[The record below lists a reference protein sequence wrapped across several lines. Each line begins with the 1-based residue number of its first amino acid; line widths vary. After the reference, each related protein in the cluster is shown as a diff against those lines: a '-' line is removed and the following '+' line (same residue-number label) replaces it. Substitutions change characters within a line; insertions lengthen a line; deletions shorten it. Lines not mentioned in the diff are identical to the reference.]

1 MKICFVNTFYYPD
14 KVGGA
19 EESVRIL
26 AENIVRFGHEAVV
39 VASGERDGE
48 EIIAGVKVYRVKI
61 RNIYDVRYQG
71 RAKIYFKILWHAIDA
86 WNLPT
91 AWKVGEILRKECPD
105 LVNTNNLGG
114 FSSAVWSIVKRL
126 QLPLVHTI
134 RDHYLLCPR
143 ATMFH
148 RGDNCPRPCLLS
160 TLYSAARRSLSAHI
174 DAAVGIS
181 DFVLRRHLTN
191 GFFPNVRSHVIFN
204 AYERASMAPPT
215 SSENDVFTVGYIG
228 RLGQYKGVDLLLEE
242 FQSLN
247 DNSINLILAGVGEPS
262 YEASIRRR
270 FSSSRIRFEG
280 FMAPD
285 DFFRRIHVL
294 VVPSLWHEPLGR
306 VVFEAYSYGVPVI
319 ASLRGGIPEIVEH
332 GRTGLL
338 FEPSQ
343 PGSLAEAIRLFTDPA
358 FRNPM
363 REAALRKSEE
373 FMPERIVSSYLNV
386 FQGLTS

>member
-1 MKICFVNTFYYPD
+1 MRFCFVNTFYYPD
-14 KVGGA
+14 QVGGA

-26 AENIVRFGHEAVV
+26 AENFVRFGHESVV
-39 VASGERDGE
+39 ITTGERDSE
-48 EIIAGVKVYRVKI
+48 EVIAGVKVYRVKI

-71 RAKIYFKILWHAIDA
+71 RAKKYFKILWHAIDA
-86 WNLPT
+86 WNLP
-91 AWKVGEILRKECPD
+91 AALKVREILRKECPD

-148 RGDNCPRPCLLS
+148 RGENCQRPCLPSCVYSFCRRFLS
-160 TLYSAARRSLSAHI
+160 SRV
-174 DAAVGIS
+174 DAVIGIS
-181 DFVLRRHLTN
+181 DFILQRHIAN
-191 GFFPNVRSHVIFN
+191 GFFTDAKTHVVFN
-204 AYERASMAPPT
+204 AYERSSNTLPPCLG
-215 SSENDVFTVGYIG
+215 NDTFTVGYIG

-332 GRTGLL
+332 GRTGFL

-343 PGSLAEAIRLFTDPA
+343 FGSLAEAILLFMDPS
-358 FRNPM
+358 FRHPM
-363 REAALRKSEE
+363 REAALCKYEE
-373 FMPERIVSSYLNV
+373 FKPARIVASYLDI
-386 FQGLTS
+386 FKGLTS